1 MGKTARVV
9 SMVCWELFEEQDDAY
24 KQSVLPPDVTARVRP
39 RLIPQCPALAPS
51 CQLPCMLS
59 CCADLMEKEHW
70 LKDGELSCERGP
82 ACAQVSVEAGS
93 TFGWE
98 RYVGAAGKSIGVD
111 RYGASAPAPILYEKF
126 GITKAAAVEAAKS
139 ML

>member
-1 MGKTARVV
+1 MCGH
-9 SMVCWELFEEQDDAY
+9 SHESL
-24 KQSVLPPDVTARVRP
+24 P
-39 RLIPQCPALAPS
+39 RLQGTATVQQRYDNA
-51 CQLPCMLS
+51 
-59 CCADLMEKEHW
+59 AHHV
-70 LKDGELSCERGP
+70 
-82 ACAQVSVEAGS
+82 QVSVEAGS

-98 RYVGAAGKSIGVD
+98 RYIGSAGKAIGVD